1 MLAKLLINLKIIKII
16 IIKKKKKGV
25 AGHSIIGQPPPW
37 PILGGRSTPIGLGG
51 DTATLKRS
59 KKKKKVWVLGVAGPL
74 PKLKPFF
81 FCFNCLYDLIM
92 HYSYDV

>member
-59 KKKKKVWVLGVAGPL
+59 KKKKKGLGFGGGRTTPQTQT
-74 PKLKPFF
+74 FF